1 MKTRI
6 LVLALF
12 GLNLL
17 SAQYAESRLEV
28 LSKAGG
34 ITLFEVKDSTQLCV
48 LPLEEEWFTVNGV
61 FLVETAKVGESIVAK
76 GTSLYNWK
84 KEKVGEVLSD
94 MDGITMEAL
103 TKRKLRDYSK
113 VILSGIAHKTRFV
126 SASVPE
132 LEIENTLKDKNRG
145 RQAERFS
152 ALFEKENF
160 EKREEDEFYYY
171 VKRLDLCDFE
181 TEPAFRLILVMKGS
195 LPYCV
200 ITNGTK
206 FNAPKL
212 KEVRDVSGYTFSYF
226 QKPNERNH
234 EKAVNVMYSYLP
246 L

>member
-1 MKTRI
+1 MKKSI
-6 LVLALF
+6 LLLAFL

-17 SAQYAESRLEV
+17 QAQYAESRLEV

-34 ITLFEVKDSTQLCV
+34 IPLFEVKDSTRLCV
-48 LPLEEEWFTVNGV
+48 LPLQEEWFTVNGV
-61 FLVETAKVGESIVAK
+61 FLVETDKVGESIVAK
-76 GTSLYNWK
+76 GTELFDVN

-94 MDGITMEAL
+94 MDGVVMQAMTE
-103 TKRKLRDYSK
+103 RKFRNYTQ
-113 VILSGIAHKTRFV
+113 VILSGAAHKTRFV

-145 RQAERFS
+145 RQDERFT
-152 ALFEKENF
+152 ALFENEDF
-160 EKREEDEFYYY
+160 EKREEGEFYYY
-171 VKRLDLCDFE
+171 VKRLDHCNFE
-181 TEPAFRLILVMKGS
+181 TEPAFRLILVLKGS

-234 EKAVNVMYSYLP
+234 EQIVNVMYSYLP